1 MQHQSGFAL
10 TFRRFRSL
18 QVKTLTALWLAPILV
33 SAVDLKN
40 EDGKT
45 YQVKV
50 HEGASTTHTSI
61 SGGSTRVNL
70 TKEGTVEIIGAGT
83 FRASGLKRVVIREGR
98 LIFE

>member
-1 MQHQSGFAL
+1 MLECSRL
-10 TFRRFRSL
+10 SL
-18 QVKTLTALWLAPILV
+18 HAAGSRLRPWILLAMAFLV
-33 SAVDLKN
+33 PGLLCAVDLKN
-40 EDGKT
+40 EDNKT

-83 FRASGLKRVVIREGR
+83 FRGSGLKRVIIREGR
-98 LIFE
+98 LVFE